1 MSEMANCARCGAS
14 TPTSRGTYTED
25 GLICQACTDSATQK
39 ELDATGQLVDAEDYV
54 PGSLPL
60 GFLAG
65 FFGGC
70 IGYLLVHMLAK
81 GDKTKQGA
89 KYGFWTGV
97 VLGIAMRGLTSV

>member
-1 MSEMANCARCGAS
+1 MTEMANCARCGAS
-14 TPTSRGTYTED
+14 TPASRGTYTEE
-25 GLICQACTDSATQK
+25 GLICQGCTDAATEK
-39 ELDATGQLVDAEDYV
+39 DLDATGKLVDAEDYV

-70 IGYLLVHMLAK
+70 IGYLLVHQFAK
-81 GDKTKQGA
+81 GEDTKKGA

-97 VLGIAMRGLTSV
+97 VIGITMRALSA